1 MHCDAQLRGHDPSR
15 LTRRCAFPTYAL
27 FKFRDQMAH
36 GKTIAEDIAFEL
48 DTADKKLPN
57 LKRDNYLQA
66 FAKIERA
73 TDAIQDVEQLVK
85 GLHVALGYVGNPFRR
100 LGGGKYAVTKT
111 SA

>member
-1 MHCDAQLRGHDPSR
+1 
-15 LTRRCAFPTYAL
+15 
-27 FKFRDQMAH
+27 MAH

-48 DTADKKLPN
+48 DAADKKLPN